1 MNFISILLEIYVF
14 IDYEYIILDRESFK
28 IMLIS
33 RLSFSLIIVYC
44 FICIFYCGCFKDFFY
59 IFVLY
64 VFI

>member
-28 IMLIS
+28 IMLIL

-44 FICIFYCGCFKDFFY
+44 FICIF
-59 IFVLY
+59 
-64 VFI
+64 